1 MQVHQN
7 HCNFLITQWVVQNKF
22 APVVL
27 VTIQFRGMNF

>member
-1 MQVHQN
+1 
-7 HCNFLITQWVVQNKF
+7 VVQNKF